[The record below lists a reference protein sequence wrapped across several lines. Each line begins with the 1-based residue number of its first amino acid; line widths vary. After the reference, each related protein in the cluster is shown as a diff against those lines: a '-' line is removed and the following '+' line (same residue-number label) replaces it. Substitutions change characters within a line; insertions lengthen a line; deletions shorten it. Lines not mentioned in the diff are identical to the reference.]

1 MHFPPLG
8 HCRYVPAVSRT
19 LQYHLCTVAAEGKRR
34 FSVPPSR
41 ASPNTALLSCVRFSG
56 TFVGNAESTSPP
68 PAAASPPAVAAT
80 TLPAVPTIP
89 VVPTIVG
96 VPNTVAESVL
106 NPNEV
111 KPPASGTRKARVLY
125 DYEAADSTELALLA
139 DEVSTFPSH

>member
-1 MHFPPLG
+1 MVHHTTDILNSAF
-8 HCRYVPAVSRT
+8 
-19 LQYHLCTVAAEGKRR
+19 
-34 FSVPPSR
+34 FS
-41 ASPNTALLSCVRFSG
+41 SCVRFSG

-68 PAAASPPAVAAT
+68 AATSPPAVAAA

-139 DEVSTFPSH
+139 DEVGSFPLH